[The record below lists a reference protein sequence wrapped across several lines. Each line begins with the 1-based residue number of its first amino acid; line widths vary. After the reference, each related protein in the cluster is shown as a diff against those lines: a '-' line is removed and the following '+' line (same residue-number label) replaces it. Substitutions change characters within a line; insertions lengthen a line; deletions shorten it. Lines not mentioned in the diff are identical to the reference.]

1 MKMPFFFTVLFF
13 FLGFYGNA
21 QKDTVL
27 LRKIEATNSV
37 HSTRPSSLH
46 AYLES
51 LPTHFIS
58 YLNQTG
64 KYAVID
70 LSSVFSESNLDL
82 ELENSAVF
90 EAAEKKLLKKP
101 KYILNCMVTAFVEK
115 QVKVKNPLDGSTR
128 INRDIFVSAT
138 MQLINRENPAD
149 QKTFQVPDFSDSWDE
164 DIFGSSSET
173 NLIRVQKIE
182 AFAKKSAEQMSN
194 SFISGLEQKI
204 YVYEKT
210 GNQCTILAGYKNGV
224 QVGQVYNVGIAK
236 QIFHP
241 ITKQL
246 MSGTT
251 FTKIGEIKVISTQAD
266 VATCEIIE
274 DLGINTDVEG
284 ERLPLARLAS
294 E

>member
-1 MKMPFFFTVLFF
+1 MKKSPFYI
-13 FLGFYGNA
+13 FLSILISFDCLA

-27 LRKIEATNSV
+27 LRQINATSAV
-37 HSTRPSSLH
+37 QATRPTSLN

-70 LSSVFSESNLDL
+70 LNSVFSESNLDL

-90 EAAEKKLLKKP
+90 EVAEKKLLKKP
-101 KYILNCMVTAFVEK
+101 KYILNCSVTAFVEK
-115 QVKVKNPLDGSTR
+115 QVKVKNPLDDSTR

-138 MQLINRENPAD
+138 MQLVNRENPAD

-164 DIFGSSSET
+164 DVFGSSNESD
-173 NLIRVQKIE
+173 LVRIQKIE
-182 AFAKKSAEQMSN
+182 AFAKKSAAQMAD
-194 SFISGLEQKI
+194 SFVSGAEQKI

-224 QVGQVYNVGIAK
+224 EMGQIYNVGIAK
-236 QIFHP
+236 QIIHP
-241 ITKQL
+241 ITKKV

-251 FTKIGEIKVISTQAD
+251 FTKIGVIKVISTQAD

-274 DLGINTDVEG
+274 DFGINTDVEG
-284 ERLPLARLAS
+284 EKLPLARLAT

>member
-1 MKMPFFFTVLFF
+1 MMKTFFYFSLNAI
-13 FLGFYGNA
+13 LASSGFA
-21 QKDTVL
+21 QKDTIL
-27 LRKIEATNSV
+27 LRQINATNAV
-37 HSTRPSSLH
+37 KATHPASLN

-70 LSSVFSESNLDL
+70 LNSVFSESNLDL

-90 EAAEKKLLKKP
+90 EAAENKLIKKP
-101 KYILNCMVTAFVEK
+101 KYILNCSVTAFVEK
-115 QVKVKNPLDGSTR
+115 QVKVKNPLDDSTR

-138 MQLINRENPAD
+138 MQLVNRENPAD

-164 DIFGSSSET
+164 DVFGSSNGSD
-173 NLIRVQKIE
+173 LVRIQKIE
-182 AFAKKSAEQMSN
+182 AFAKKSAEQMAD
-194 SFISGLEQKI
+194 SFVSGVEQKI

-224 QVGQVYNVGIAK
+224 EVGQIYNVGIAK
-236 QIFHP
+236 QIIHP
-241 ITKQL
+241 ITKKV

-284 ERLPLARLAS
+284 EKLPLARLAVK
-294 E
+294 

>member
-1 MKMPFFFTVLFF
+1 MKKTLFYISVYTLLAF
-13 FLGFYGNA
+13 PCFA
-21 QKDTVL
+21 QKETVL
-27 LRKIEATNSV
+27 LRKINATNAV
-37 HSTRPSSLH
+37 QSTHPVSLN

-70 LSSVFSESNLDL
+70 LNSVFSESNLDL

-90 EAAEKKLLKKP
+90 EVAEKKLLKKP
-101 KYILNCMVTAFVEK
+101 KYILNCSVTAFVEK
-115 QVKVKNPLDGSTR
+115 QVKVKNPLDDSMR

-138 MQLINRENPAD
+138 MQLVNRDNPAD

-164 DIFGSSSET
+164 DVFGSSNGSD
-173 NLIRVQKIE
+173 LVRIQKIE
-182 AFAKKSAEQMSN
+182 AFAKNSAQQMAD
-194 SFISGLEQKI
+194 SFVSGVEQKI
-204 YVYEKT
+204 YVYKKT

-224 QVGQVYNVGIAK
+224 EVGQIYNVGIAK
-236 QIFHP
+236 QIIHP
-241 ITKQL
+241 ITKKV

-284 ERLPLARLAS
+284 EKLHLDRLAVK
-294 E
+294 